1 MPIRLPK
8 LRRQAELETLA
19 LRLRA
24 EQMAK
29 RAIFL
34 AVALLLAVLALMA
47 AITGL
52 IVWLSHG
59 VGLIAACFIGAGILI
74 VIGAL
79 VVMISGPASGQRAA
93 EIAEQMAR
101 SGRQSRIREMRHL
114 SQLATTMVAGRG
126 RGKWGLLVA
135 LGLGFVIGVLQPG
148 AEDDDGDDGEDE
160 DIDDQ

>member
-29 RAIFL
+29 RAIFF

-59 VGLIAACFIGAGILI
+59 VGLVAACFIGAG
-74 VIGAL
+74 AL
-79 VVMISGPASGQRAA
+79 VVIGGLIVVISGPASGQRTA
-93 EIAEQMAR
+93 EVAEQMAR

-126 RGKWGLLVA
+126 KGKWGILIA
-135 LGLGFVIGVLQPG
+135 LGLGFFIGLVQRES
-148 AEDDDGDDGEDE
+148 EDEEQDE

>member
-29 RAIFL
+29 RAIFF

-59 VGLIAACFIGAGILI
+59 VGVVAACFIGAGALAVIGGLI
-74 VIGAL
+74 V
-79 VVMISGPASGQRAA
+79 VISGPASGQRAA
-93 EIAEQMAR
+93 EVAETMAR

-126 RGKWGLLVA
+126 RGKWGILIA
-135 LGLGFVIGVLQPG
+135 LGLGFFIGLVQRES
-148 AEDDDGDDGEDE
+148 EDEDQDE